1 MSGASMGY
9 CANVEQFTEQLK
21 LYYSKIGRGLI
32 LNFLRTL
39 TRRAAPSAVSQS
51 GFIRGIPD
59 E

>member
-1 MSGASMGY
+1 MGY

-32 LNFLRTL
+32 LNILRTL
-39 TRRAAPSAVSQS
+39 TRQAAPSAVSQS

>member
-1 MSGASMGY
+1 MGFGAY
-9 CANVEQFTEQLK
+9 AERFTGHLK

-51 GFIRGIPD
+51 GSIQGIPD